1 MLSVWNSA
9 DYPLQDELMGA
20 IEDHISRLA
29 ERLRKAETISAAF
42 LAVQAQTQN
51 PNKDKDKDT
60 TSSHTSDTS
69 ENSNKAPSDS
79 NEHQTPQLRPQPL
92 PLDPNNPLTDLAGAA
107 ANALSTASSNNENV
121 TLDKSQLAHLPLPN
135 PLMFLA
141 NPIDPHENP
150 IDPSE
155 ELRLLKAQVQDVARV
170 CKAVANGDL
179 SQKIVVPVQGH
190 VMVELKDIINS
201 MVDRLRTFAT
211 EVTRVSL
218 EVGSQGKLGGQAVVE
233 GVDGTWRELT
243 DTVNSLA
250 ANLTNQVRSIA
261 EVTKAVAKGDL
272 TKTIEVEAN
281 GEILELKMTINGMV
295 VQLNHLAAEVTRV
308 SLEVGSQG
316 KLGGQAE
323 DKDLEGVWKDLTINV
338 NRMCTN
344 LTNQVRSIGSVTT
357 AVARGDLS
365 QTINIL
371 AEGEMALLKDTVN
384 GMVGQLRIFAREISR
399 VSLEVGTQGKLGGQ
413 AVVEGVE
420 GTWAEL
426 THNVNKMAA
435 NLTSQVREIAQVTK
449 SVAKGDLTKT
459 VDVDVQGEI
468 LELKLTVNNM
478 VSWCISLNLHS
489 SHILQVAQLRTF
501 AAEVERVAREVGTD
515 GNLGGQAVVPNVEGT
530 WRQLT
535 ESVNH
540 MALNLTTQVR
550 SIAEVTTAVARG
562 DLSKKID
569 VDVKGEIL
577 KLKQT
582 VNGMVGSLRT
592 FSDEV
597 TRVAREV
604 GTDGKLG
611 GQARVEGVDGTWKSL
626 TDSVNTMAANLTLQV
641 RSIAEATNAVA
652 RGDLAKKVSIQSS
665 GEIHELVQ
673 TINSMIDRLAVFATE
688 VTRVAREVGTEGKL
702 GVQAQVDNVDGT
714 WQDITQSVNTMASN
728 LTSQVRGFAQISAAA
743 VGGDVTRF
751 ITVEASGEMDS
762 LKTKIN
768 QMVYNLRESIQRNTA
783 AREAA
788 ELANRS
794 KSEFLANTSHEIRTP
809 MNGIIGL
816 TGLTLETELTRTQ
829 RENLMIV
836 ANLASSLLAII
847 DDILDIS
854 KIEAGRMSVETV
866 PYSLR
871 SVIFTVLKTLATKA
885 AQNKLDLIYDI
896 EPHIPDQV
904 VGDPLRV
911 KQIITNLIGNAVKF
925 TQQGYIALSVE
936 MVDVPPNVNEGA
948 IMLQFCVA
956 DTGIGIESD
965 KLEVI
970 FETFAQADGSTT
982 RVSQLSFILHS
993 LTTLSEI
1000 WWYRFRFIDF
1010 EASSQL
1016 NGW

>member
-1 MLSVWNSA
+1 
-9 DYPLQDELMGA
+9 MGA

-51 PNKDKDKDT
+51 PTNT
-60 TSSHTSDTS
+60 T
-69 ENSNKAPSDS
+69 NNAPSSAGSDENERKDYQKRDS
-79 NEHQTPQLRPQPL
+79 TQSDVDNSITPQPLPQPL

-107 ANALSTASSNNENV
+107 ASALSSASNN
-121 TLDKSQLAHLPLPN
+121 TSHMSQLDVKSQLHHLPLPN

-141 NPIDPHENP
+141 NPIDPHETP

-478 VSWCISLNLHS
+478 VS
-489 SHILQVAQLRTF
+489 R
-501 AAEVERVAREVGTD
+501 
-515 GNLGGQAVVPNVEGT
+515 
-530 WRQLT
+530 
-535 ESVNH
+535 
-540 MALNLTTQVR
+540 
-550 SIAEVTTAVARG
+550 
-562 DLSKKID
+562 
-569 VDVKGEIL
+569 
-577 KLKQT
+577 
-582 VNGMVGSLRT
+582 
-592 FSDEV
+592 
-597 TRVAREV
+597 
-604 GTDGKLG
+604 
-611 GQARVEGVDGTWKSL
+611 
-626 TDSVNTMAANLTLQV
+626 
-641 RSIAEATNAVA
+641 
-652 RGDLAKKVSIQSS
+652 
-665 GEIHELVQ
+665 
-673 TINSMIDRLAVFATE
+673 
-688 VTRVAREVGTEGKL
+688 
-702 GVQAQVDNVDGT
+702 
-714 WQDITQSVNTMASN
+714 IT
-728 LTSQVRGFAQISAAA
+728 
-743 VGGDVTRF
+743 
-751 ITVEASGEMDS
+751 
-762 LKTKIN
+762 
-768 QMVYNLRESIQRNTA
+768 
-783 AREAA
+783 
-788 ELANRS
+788 
-794 KSEFLANTSHEIRTP
+794 
-809 MNGIIGL
+809 
-816 TGLTLETELTRTQ
+816 
-829 RENLMIV
+829 
-836 ANLASSLLAII
+836 
-847 DDILDIS
+847 
-854 KIEAGRMSVETV
+854 
-866 PYSLR
+866 
-871 SVIFTVLKTLATKA
+871 
-885 AQNKLDLIYDI
+885 
-896 EPHIPDQV
+896 
-904 VGDPLRV
+904 
-911 KQIITNLIGNAVKF
+911 
-925 TQQGYIALSVE
+925 
-936 MVDVPPNVNEGA
+936 
-948 IMLQFCVA
+948 
-956 DTGIGIESD
+956 
-965 KLEVI
+965 
-970 FETFAQADGSTT
+970 
-982 RVSQLSFILHS
+982 FIL
-993 LTTLSEI
+993 
-1000 WWYRFRFIDF
+1000 Y
-1010 EASSQL
+1010 
-1016 NGW
+1016 